1 MRKLY
6 SSFVLLLFAVAMLLV
21 NPAFA
26 QSLNVD
32 IVGGLKTATPIVV
45 VPFAQAGG
53 APTATDIADVIRND
67 FNRSGKFRSLAKSDI
82 VEFPSR
88 GADIKF
94 PTWRLLKQ
102 DYITVGR
109 ISDAGGGML
118 RVEYELWD
126 VNKAQSLLAQAFT
139 APAGDMRGVAHQIA
153 DQIYEK
159 ITGVRGAFWTRIA
172 YITAVGLGNNTT
184 YSLLVADSDG
194 FNPQVVARSR
204 ESLLSPAWSPDGKK
218 IAYVSFESG
227 NSNIYIQD
235 ITTGSRQ
242 LVSAHAKGINGAPAW
257 SPDGSK
263 LAIALSYVG
272 NLELFVLDLGSRKET
287 RLTHNLAIDTEPVWA
302 PDGQSI
308 YFTSDR
314 SGRPQIYQIPVTGGS
329 GHSISFQGQNNSTAS
344 NWRWC
349 RATGTC
355 IVSSLWILAWVG
367 RCARFRLVRLMN
379 PRVLLQMPACCCT
392 PPSRD
397 GAVCCMR
404 YRLTAWFASAS
415 CFPTAMCASQPG
427 GHIGNVDFSAAA
439 RKCGGILPMD
449 WARRAPLAS
458 FGYRSR
464 RPRNAAVSRVD
475 SALLC
480 AVGLASGKITAG

>member
-1 MRKLY
+1 MIKPMRKLS
-6 SSFVLLLFAVAMLLV
+6 SSFAVILLAIAALLAG
-21 NPAFA
+21 PATA

-32 IVGGLKTATPIVV
+32 IVGGVKTATPIVV

-53 APTATDIADVIRND
+53 APLSTDVADVIRND

-82 VEFPSR
+82 VEFPAK

-94 PTWRLLKQ
+94 ATWRLLKQ

-126 VNKAQSLLAQAFT
+126 VNKQQSLLAQAFT
-139 APAGDMRGVAHQIA
+139 VPAGDLRGVAHQIA

-194 FNPQVVARSR
+194 YNPQVVARSK
-204 ESLLSPAWSPDGKK
+204 ESLLSPSWSPDGKK

-227 NSNIYIQD
+227 NSNIYVQD

-242 LVSAHAKGINGAPAW
+242 LVESHRKGINGAPAW

-263 LAIALSYVG
+263 LAVALSYVG
-272 NLELFVLDLGSRKET
+272 NLELFVLDLASHQET
-287 RLTHNLAIDTEPVWA
+287 RLTNSLSIDTEPVWT
-302 PDGQSI
+302 PDGKSI

-314 SGRPQIYQIPVTGGS
+314 SGRPQIYQVAASGGS
-329 GHSISFQGQNNSTAS
+329 PQRVSFQGQNNAEAS
-344 NWRWC
+344 VSYDGKQIAMVQGNGNVYRIVVMD
-349 RATGTC
+349 RSLGDQVRSLSPGPIDESPSFAPNASMLLYAATEGRRGVLYA
-355 IVSSLWILAWVG
+355 VSADGLV
-367 RCARFRLVRLMN
+367 RQRLVLSDGDVRE
-379 PRVLLQMPACCCT
+379 PAWG
-392 PPSRD
+392 P
-397 GAVCCMR
+397 
-404 YRLTAWFASAS
+404 YR
-415 CFPTAMCASQPG
+415 Q
-427 GHIGNVDFSAAA
+427 
-439 RKCGGILPMD
+439 R
-449 WARRAPLAS
+449 
-458 FGYRSR
+458 
-464 RPRNAAVSRVD
+464 
-475 SALLC
+475 
-480 AVGLASGKITAG
+480 